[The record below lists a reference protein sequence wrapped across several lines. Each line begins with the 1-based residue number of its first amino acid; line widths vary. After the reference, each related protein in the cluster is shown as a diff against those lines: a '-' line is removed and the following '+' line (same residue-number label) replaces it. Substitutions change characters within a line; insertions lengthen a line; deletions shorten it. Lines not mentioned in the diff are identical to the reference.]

1 MRGALLAA
9 AIGLLTATLAA
20 EVNTSPKARLAAAA
34 RVVRQTQVV
43 IPADYWNKARCIA
56 AFPEVSNLDFVVGGT
71 YARGVM
77 SCRRGDRWSAPAF
90 VSFHKGSRT
99 SQLGAALDIV
109 LLFMND
115 GVAQQLTRQTVT
127 LGADALTAPGPIDT
141 QARVDLTTARADILT
156 YTRAK
161 GLMMNLSGSALREDD
176 DANEAIYG
184 KQASLRTI
192 LATGDVRV
200 AEGAAFVAAVSIQPS
215 APAVFAPPSAVT
227 AAAAPAAPPTRLP
240 VATPRLTT
248 DDDLRARLADVQQML
263 NRMLGDTRSVPVGT
277 SGAVGG
283 GAAGETIPVSRERL
297 LQLRSEV
304 NALLAAL
311 NQR

>member
-1 MRGALLAA
+1 MRGALLGA
-9 AIGLLTATLAA
+9 AIGLLTANLVA

-215 APAVFAPPSAVT
+215 APAVFAMPPAVT
-227 AAAAPAAPPTRLP
+227 AAAAPPTRLP

-248 DDDLRARLADVQQML
+248 DEDLRARLADVQQML
-263 NRMLGDTRSVPVGT
+263 DRMLGNTTSVPVGT
-277 SGAVGG
+277 SGVVGG
-283 GAAGETIPVSRERL
+283 GAVGETIPVSRERL
-297 LQLRSEV
+297 LQLRGEV